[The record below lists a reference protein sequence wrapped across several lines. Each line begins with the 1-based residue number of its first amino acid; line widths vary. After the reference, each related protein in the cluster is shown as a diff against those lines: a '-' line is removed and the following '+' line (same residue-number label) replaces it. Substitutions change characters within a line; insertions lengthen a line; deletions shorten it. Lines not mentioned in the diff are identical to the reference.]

1 MDITWLDIWKFHGA
15 ALLAG
20 CVIDWMAGDP
30 LWLPHPVRLM
40 GTMISWLESRLRK
53 WAAGPGKQ
61 KENQDSQGV
70 PHGKEEH
77 IQCPGPEKTREA
89 WAGVL
94 LTASMCA
101 LWWCIPRAV
110 FSAAEHLLLA
120 RAWAVLLLAEGFLC
134 SLMLAARGLYT
145 ESMKVCRSLEAGRT
159 EEARYNVSMIVGRDT
174 SVLDEGGIARAA
186 VETVAENASD
196 GVIAPFLFMAL
207 LGPAGGALYKA
218 VNTMDSMVGYKN
230 DRYLYFGRCAARL
243 DDLFNLIP
251 ARLTGVLMVLGA
263 WVLPGMDGV
272 HAWKVF
278 LRDRKRHASPNSA
291 HGEAACAGA
300 LHLRMAG
307 DAWYF
312 GTLHKKPYIGDDG
325 RRIEPADIRRANL
338 LMFFTEGVMVL
349 GLGVLLLL
357 L

>member
-20 CVIDWMAGDP
+20 CVIDWMVGDP

-77 IQCPGPEKTREA
+77 TQCPGPEKTREA

-159 EEARYNVSMIVGRDT
+159 EEARYNVSLIVGRDT
-174 SVLDEGGIARAA
+174 SVLDEGGSARAA

-263 WVLPGMDGV
+263 WVLPGMDGC
-272 HAWKVF
+272 AF
-278 LRDRKRHASPNSA
+278 LAQAKAEQALASIPVIVTT
-291 HGEAACAGA
+291 
-300 LHLRMAG
+300 R
-307 DAWYF
+307 
-312 GTLHKKPYIGDDG
+312 
-325 RRIEPADIRRANL
+325 
-338 LMFFTEGVMVL
+338 
-349 GLGVLLLL
+349 
-357 L
+357 